1 MRVEEGAKTGWRCWR
16 YEDVRDGGGGGRR
29 KVAELGALSERD
41 ARDCLI
47 GEKAFECKVAGP
59 ERSAS
64 VLLVKGRV
72 VRTLLRDW
80 LDVILSFE
88 TISLVPQV
96 I

>member
-1 MRVEEGAKTGWRCWR
+1 MLCER
-16 YEDVRDGGGGGRR
+16 DVRNCLLGG
-29 KVAELGALSERD
+29 
-41 ARDCLI
+41 
-47 GEKAFECKVAGP
+47 KAFECKVAGP

-80 LDVILSFE
+80 VDVILSIK
-88 TISLVPQV
+88 TIRHVPWV